1 MAQKQQYQSLP
12 GKDGGEPEMANKG
25 EPVVLSQPT
34 KLSAT
39 EEYVLNLDP
48 NEVAGW
54 SVQEVVQN
62 FLERAGLGYM
72 AEQFTV
78 NKINGKCLMLLTEGH
93 LHELGI
99 TCLGDRIYL
108 TELIGLL
115 KKKKREA
122 DLSAA
127 KWSGVTPAPGIAYKE
142 DCGECCLAYL
152 CPCCLAKTYWRVT
165 GQGVFYKRVPPCGLW
180 MEVRTEYMD
189 YRFFKDLE
197 LKTTRTCLCCC
208 TATELEMYVDDHD
221 ATAAKKE
228 GDPPNTGAFYPHVL
242 RHPEARH
249 VEQVIRNSWNKVR
262 LVAE

>member
-1 MAQKQQYQSLP
+1 MLITQ
-12 GKDGGEPEMANKG
+12 
-25 EPVVLSQPT
+25 
-34 KLSAT
+34 
-39 EEYVLNLDP
+39 
-48 NEVAGW
+48 
-54 SVQEVVQN
+54 
-62 FLERAGLGYM
+62 FLTMPLFVIICY
-72 AEQFTV
+72 FDY
-78 NKINGKCLMLLTEGH
+78 KGH

-180 MEVRTEYMD
+180 MEGESWY
-189 YRFFKDLE
+189 FSF
-197 LKTTRTCLCCC
+197 C
-208 TATELEMYVDDHD
+208 AQ
-221 ATAAKKE
+221 
-228 GDPPNTGAFYPHVL
+228 HVL
-242 RHPEARH
+242 
-249 VEQVIRNSWNKVR
+249 VLGTWI
-262 LVAE
+262 

>member
-1 MAQKQQYQSLP
+1 MAHKQQYESLP
-12 GKDGGEPEMANKG
+12 GKNGGEPPMASK
-25 EPVVLSQPT
+25 EATVIVSQPA
-34 KLSAT
+34 KLSPT

-48 NEVAGW
+48 NTVAGW
-54 SVQEVVQN
+54 SVQEVNQN

-72 AEQFTV
+72 AEMFSV

-122 DLSAA
+122 ELSAA

-142 DCGECCLAYL
+142 DCGECCVAYF

-165 GQGVFYKRVPPCGLW
+165 GQGVFYKREPPCGLW
-180 MEVRTEYMD
+180 TEVRTEYMD

-197 LKTTRTCLCCC
+197 LKTTRKCLCCC

-221 ATAAKKE
+221 SSGAQKE
-228 GDPPNTGAFYPHVL
+228 GEPPNPGAFHPHVL
-242 RHPEARH
+242 RHPEARN
-249 VEQVIRNSWNKVR
+249 VEQIIRNSWNRAR